1 MSQCH
6 EICSG
11 IMQQGMFQSHQLAGL
26 PFHRTEKHV
35 PRTFWQTNS

>member
-6 EICSG
+6 KSCYAT
-11 IMQQGMFQSHQLAGL
+11 GMFQSHQLAGV

-35 PRTFWQTNS
+35 ISTFQQTNS